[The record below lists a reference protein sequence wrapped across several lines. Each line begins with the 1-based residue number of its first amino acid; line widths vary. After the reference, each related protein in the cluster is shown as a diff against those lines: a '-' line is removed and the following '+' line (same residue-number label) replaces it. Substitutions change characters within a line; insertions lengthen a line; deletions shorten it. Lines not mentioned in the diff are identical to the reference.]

1 MSQNDTK
8 QQTNRYSTNKLA
20 VTFFSASTQEEEE
33 DGRSAANMN
42 TIYLSSKVRW
52 YSQQQQ
58 QWSYWFCNS
67 KQKNGK
73 KKLICCKA
81 PWLSPLIKIQTSL
94 LGGWVPVW
102 NPPGMSIVLLSQYRN
117 NTFTIWTTN
126 LLNIYLNLKILTLA
140 PDFLILKFLVGNGHA
155 NY

>member
-33 DGRSAANMN
+33 EDGRSAANMN

-58 QWSYWFCNS
+58 QQGSCWFCDS

-73 KKLICCKA
+73 KKLICYKA
-81 PWLSPLIKIQTSL
+81 PWLSPLMKIQTSV
-94 LGGWVPVW
+94 GWVGTSMEPA
-102 NPPGMSIVLLSQYRN
+102 GYTIVLLSQYRN
-117 NTFTIWTTN
+117 NTFTISTTN
-126 LLNIYLNLKILTLA
+126 FAEYLYFEILTLA
-140 PDFLILKFLVGNGHA
+140 PEFLILKFLVGDDHA
-155 NY
+155 N

>member
-42 TIYLSSKVRW
+42 TTYLSSKVRW

-58 QWSYWFCNS
+58 GSCAGS
-67 KQKNGK
+67 VTPSRKMGRRSSSAA
-73 KKLICCKA
+73 KLHG
-81 PWLSPLIKIQTSL
+81 SL
-94 LGGWVPVW
+94 LSENLKPVLAGWVPVW

-140 PDFLILKFLVGNGHA
+140 PDFLILEIFSG
-155 NY
+155 